1 MNEQLTAF
9 LRRAIPDCESVVI
22 EEFMPIPGGF
32 SRETYRFDAIVRRG
46 GQEERLPCILRK
58 DPPAA
63 SAILHS
69 SRELEHDLIEAVRTK
84 TRLPVSRSWGHELD
98 ASVFGERAMVIE
110 RAAGNGQTSA
120 LFNGGPDADQ
130 AEAVCT
136 HLCELI
142 AELHLESAEKLSLGG
157 RMGDPRGVGID
168 ASSWDAYMDSTYEYY
183 IEGYSQGDF
192 DGIPVLLDAYLTL
205 RREKPRPLRLSLIHG
220 DFNPAN
226 FLYADRRVTAIIDW
240 ENSRIGDPREDLG
253 WMQTMD
259 LLSNTNV
266 MGSVKKEG
274 GFLGYYNKLTGF
286 NVTPEELNYFSLFG
300 TCNLAVPILAAMKR
314 RMTGEHQEL
323 LHLYLLQPNLVNM
336 PNFAKMLG
344 YPMPEGA

>member
-22 EEFMPIPGGF
+22 EQFMPIPGGF

-120 LFNGGPDADQ
+120 LFNGGPDADLRG
-130 AEAVCT
+130 ALIGAVMMG
-136 HLCELI
+136 
-142 AELHLESAEKLSLGG
+142 LSLG
-157 RMGDPRGVGID
+157 RFLLEIPALKD
-168 ASSWDAYMDSTYEYY
+168 ANREDVERLLL
-183 IEGYSQGDF
+183 
-192 DGIPVLLDAYLTL
+192 PVLT
-205 RREKPRPLRLSLIHG
+205 SLVEG
-220 DFNPAN
+220 PA
-226 FLYADRRVTAIIDW
+226 
-240 ENSRIGDPREDLG
+240 ES
-253 WMQTMD
+253 
-259 LLSNTNV
+259 
-266 MGSVKKEG
+266 
-274 GFLGYYNKLTGF
+274 
-286 NVTPEELNYFSLFG
+286 
-300 TCNLAVPILAAMKR
+300 
-314 RMTGEHQEL
+314 
-323 LHLYLLQPNLVNM
+323 
-336 PNFAKMLG
+336 
-344 YPMPEGA
+344 